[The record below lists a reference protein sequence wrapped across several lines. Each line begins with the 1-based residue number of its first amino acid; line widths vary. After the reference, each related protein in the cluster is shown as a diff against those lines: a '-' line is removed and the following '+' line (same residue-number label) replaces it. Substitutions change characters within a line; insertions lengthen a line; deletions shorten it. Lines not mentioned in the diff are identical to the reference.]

1 MPTPHVPSVA
11 KPGLDVTPSDGQR
24 FTRALVAL
32 TRAIWHPDCSFD
44 SALALICEIAA
55 DALRVER
62 VNVWHYDRG
71 AQRLRCIHD
80 FSARERAHAG
90 GDTLESLSLEGDDYV
105 AGFED
110 VRAIDAADVR
120 LHPSTASSLSELR
133 TYLERHGIQALL
145 DAPVRVEGE
154 MIGVICHEST
164 DGPRLWSHDEITFA
178 GSMGDFVAM
187 AYEIVRRRRAEKEV
201 QHLLLHDAT
210 TGLPNRDYLVELLRQ
225 RLATPRAPGDVL
237 AVVHVR
243 VDASGGVALPDDAPT
258 ADDVMGQVAL
268 RLRQFSSN
276 QVHLARVRAD
286 GFAFVLE
293 GSTAQRNAVRLAE
306 RCIAAVRGLQWDLKD
321 LLPGATAGI
330 AYAEDAADRGARLLM
345 RQAES
350 AADRAREHDKF
361 GYQVFDLEHHDALL
375 SRLRLERAL
384 RDAPAN
390 GEFELHYQPEYDTTT
405 QTWVAAEAL
414 LRWRHQG
421 RLLAAAEF
429 IEVLES
435 SGQIL
440 SLGRWVLHRACTDAS
455 QWSGSANQVAPTVR
469 VNVSARQFEDAALA
483 ADVGDALAAS
493 GLAPERLCLELTET
507 TLMRN
512 IDHALG
518 VLRQLKG
525 FGVQVALDDFGTGYG
540 SLVYLKRLPVDVIK
554 IDRSFVDG
562 LPGTTADTAIVKA
575 VFGLAESMGLEV
587 VAEGVERTDQQLALQ
602 AIGVRRMQGWLFAK
616 AMEQTS
622 LCALLR
628 QTRNE
633 AQVHS

>member
-105 AGFED
+105 AGFEH

-133 TYLERHGIQALL
+133 TYLERHGIHALL

-187 AYEIVRRRRAEKEV
+187 AFEIVRRRRAEKEV

-225 RLATPRAPGDVL
+225 RLAAPRAPGDVL

-375 SRLRLERAL
+375 NRLRLERAL

-616 AMEQTS
+616 AMDQTS

>member
-11 KPGLDVTPSDGQR
+11 KQGPDVTPSDGQR
-24 FTRALVAL
+24 FTRALVTL

-62 VNVWHYDRG
+62 VNVWHYERD
-71 AQRLRCIHD
+71 AQRLRCIHA
-80 FSARERAHAG
+80 FSARERAHARA
-90 GDTLESLSLEGDDYV
+90 DTLESLSLEGDDYV

-110 VRAIDAADVR
+110 VRALDAADVR

-133 TYLERHGIQALL
+133 TYLERHGIHALL

-154 MIGVICHEST
+154 MLGVICHEST
-164 DGPRLWSHDEITFA
+164 SGPREWSHDEITFA

-225 RLATPRAPGDVL
+225 RLAAPRAPSDVL

-243 VDASGGVALPDDAPT
+243 IDASGGVALPEDAPT

-268 RLRQFSSN
+268 RLRQLSSN
-276 QVHLARVRAD
+276 QTHLARVRAD

-306 RCIAAVRGLQWDLKD
+306 RCIAAVRGLKWDLKD
-321 LLPGATAGI
+321 LLPGATVGI
-330 AYAEDAADRGARLLM
+330 AYADVAADRGARLLM

-350 AADRAREHDKF
+350 AADRVREQDKF
-361 GYQVFDLEHHDALL
+361 GYQVFDLEHHEALL
-375 SRLRLERAL
+375 KRLRLERAL

-390 GEFELHYQPEYDTTT
+390 GEFELHYQAEHDATT
-405 QTWVAAEAL
+405 QAWVAAEAL

-421 RLLAAAEF
+421 RLVAAAEF

-440 SLGRWVLHRACTDAS
+440 SLGRWILHRACADAA
-455 QWSGSANQVAPTVR
+455 QWPGPPGQAGPTVR

-518 VLRQLKG
+518 VLQQLKAL
-525 FGVQVALDDFGTGYG
+525 GVQVALDDFGTGYG

-554 IDRSFVDG
+554 IDRSFVEG
-562 LPGTTADTAIVKA
+562 LPGTTADMAIVKA
-575 VFGLAESMGLEV
+575 VFGLAETLGLEV
-587 VAEGVERTDQQLALQ
+587 VAEGVERADQQRALQ

-616 AMEQTS
+616 AMDQAS
-622 LCALLR
+622 LCALLG
-628 QTRNE
+628 QN
-633 AQVHS
+633 

>member
-375 SRLRLERAL
+375 NRLRLERAL

-512 IDHALG
+512 IEHALG
-518 VLRQLKG
+518 VLRQLKA

-616 AMEQTS
+616 AMDQTS

-628 QTRNE
+628 QTGNE

>member
-1 MPTPHVPSVA
+1 MPTPHVTSVA
-11 KPGLDVTPSDGQR
+11 TPGLVVTPSDGQR

-44 SALALICEIAA
+44 SALGLICESAA
-55 DALRVER
+55 DALRVDR

-71 AQRLRCIHD
+71 AQRLRCIHA

-90 GDTLESLSLEGDDYV
+90 DDTLESLSLEGDDYV

-133 TYLERHGIQALL
+133 TYLERHGIHALL

-164 DGPRLWSHDEITFA
+164 SGPRNWSHDEVTFA

-187 AYEIVRRRRAEKEV
+187 AFEIVRRRRAEKEV

-225 RLATPRAPGDVL
+225 RLAAPRAPGDVL

-243 VDASGGVALPDDAPT
+243 VDASGGVALPEDAPT

-268 RLRQFSSN
+268 RLRQLSSN
-276 QVHLARVRAD
+276 QTHLARVRAD

-321 LLPGATAGI
+321 LLPGATVGI
-330 AYAEDAADRGARLLM
+330 AYAGESADRGARLLM

-375 SRLRLERAL
+375 NRLRRERAL

-390 GEFELHYQPEYDTTT
+390 GEFELHYQPEYDATT
-405 QTWVAAEAL
+405 QAWVAAEAL
-414 LRWRHQG
+414 LRWRHEG

-435 SGQIL
+435 SGQIV
-440 SLGRWVLHRACTDAS
+440 SLGRWVLQRACADAA
-455 QWSGSANQVAPTVR
+455 QWPGSPHRIARTVR

-483 ADVGDALAAS
+483 ADVAEALAAS
-493 GLAPERLCLELTET
+493 GLPPERLCLEITET

-518 VLRQLKG
+518 VLQQLKAL
-525 FGVQVALDDFGTGYG
+525 GVQVALDDFGTGYG

-554 IDRSFVDG
+554 IDRSFVEG
-562 LPGTTADTAIVKA
+562 LPGTTADMAIVKA
-575 VFGLAESMGLEV
+575 VFGLAETLGLEV
-587 VAEGVERTDQQLALQ
+587 VAEGVERADQQLALQ
-602 AIGVRRMQGWLFAK
+602 AIGVQRMQGWLFAK
-616 AMEQTS
+616 AMDQAS
-622 LCALLR
+622 LCALLD
-628 QTRNE
+628 QN
-633 AQVHS
+633 

>member
-1 MPTPHVPSVA
+1 MPSSQTPSVHEQR
-11 KPGLDVTPSDGQR
+11 LDVPPSDGQR

-55 DALRVER
+55 DALRVDR

-105 AGFED
+105 AGFEH

-187 AYEIVRRRRAEKEV
+187 AFEIVRRRRAEKEV

-225 RLATPRAPGDVL
+225 RLAAPRAPGDVL

-375 SRLRLERAL
+375 NRLRLERAL

-440 SLGRWVLHRACTDAS
+440 SLGRWILHRACTDAA
-455 QWSGSANQVAPTVR
+455 QWSGSPNQVAPTVR

-518 VLRQLKG
+518 VLQQLKA

-616 AMEQTS
+616 AMDQTS

-628 QTRNE
+628 QTRN
-633 AQVHS
+633 VG

>member
-187 AYEIVRRRRAEKEV
+187 AFEIVRRRRAEKEV

-225 RLATPRAPGDVL
+225 RLAAPRGPGDVL

-375 SRLRLERAL
+375 NRLRLERAL

-414 LRWRHQG
+414 LRWRNQG

-440 SLGRWVLHRACTDAS
+440 TLGRWVLHRACTDAA

-483 ADVGDALAAS
+483 TDVGDALAAS

-616 AMEQTS
+616 AMDQTS

-628 QTRNE
+628 QTGNE

>member
-1 MPTPHVPSVA
+1 MPTPPVPSDA
-11 KPGLDVTPSDGQR
+11 EPGLDATPSDGQR

-32 TRAIWHPDCSFD
+32 TRAVWHPDCSFD
-44 SALALICEIAA
+44 SALALICETAA
-55 DALRVER
+55 DALRVDR
-62 VNVWHYDRG
+62 VNVWHYERDAR
-71 AQRLRCIHD
+71 QLRCIHD
-80 FSARERAHAG
+80 FVARERAHAG
-90 GDTLESLSLEGDDYV
+90 DDTLESLSLDGDDYV
-105 AGFED
+105 SGFED
-110 VRAIDAADVR
+110 VRALDAADVR

-133 TYLERHGIQALL
+133 RYLERHGIQALL

-154 MIGVICHEST
+154 LLGVICHECT
-164 DGPRLWSHDEITFA
+164 RGPRQWSHDEITFA

-187 AYEIVRRRRAEKEV
+187 AFEIVRRRRAEKEV

-225 RLATPRAPGDVL
+225 RLAAPRAPGDVL

-243 VDASGGVALPDDAPT
+243 IDASGGVALPEDAPT

-268 RLRQFSSN
+268 RLRQLGSN
-276 QVHLARVRAD
+276 QAHLARVRAD

-306 RCIAAVRGLQWDLKD
+306 RCIAAVRGLQWELKD
-321 LLPGATAGI
+321 LLPGASVGI
-330 AYAEDAADRGARLLM
+330 AYAGESAERGARLLM

-375 SRLRLERAL
+375 KRLRLERAL

-390 GEFELHYQPEYDTTT
+390 GEFELHYQPEYDATT

-414 LRWRHQG
+414 LRWRQDG

-440 SLGRWVLHRACTDAS
+440 SLGRWILHRACADAA
-455 QWSGSANQVAPTVR
+455 QWASAPNQVAPTVR
-469 VNVSARQFEDAALA
+469 VNLSARQFEDATLA

-493 GLAPERLCLELTET
+493 GLAPERLCLEITET

-512 IDHALG
+512 LDHALG
-518 VLRQLKG
+518 VLQRLKA

-562 LPGTTADTAIVKA
+562 LPGTTADIAIVKA
-575 VFGLAESMGLEV
+575 VFGLAESLDLEV
-587 VAEGVERTDQQLALQ
+587 VAEGVERADQQLALQ

-616 AMEQTS
+616 AMDQAS
-622 LCALLR
+622 LCALL
-628 QTRNE
+628 
-633 AQVHS
+633 

>member
-375 SRLRLERAL
+375 NRLRLERAL

-518 VLRQLKG
+518 VLRQLKA

-616 AMEQTS
+616 AMDQTS

-628 QTRNE
+628 QTGNE

>member
-1 MPTPHVPSVA
+1 VPSDA
-11 KPGLDVTPSDGQR
+11 EPGLDATPSDGQR

-32 TRAIWHPDCSFD
+32 TRAIWQPDCSFD
-44 SALALICEIAA
+44 SALALICESAA
-55 DALRVER
+55 EALRVAR
-62 VNVWHYDRG
+62 VNVWHYDRS
-71 AQRLRCIHD
+71 AQRLRCIHAY
-80 FSARERAHAG
+80 SACTRAHAA
-90 GDTLESLSLEGDDYV
+90 DDALESLSLEGDDYV
-105 AGFED
+105 GGFEG
-110 VRAIDAADVR
+110 VRALDAADVR

-133 TYLERHGIQALL
+133 SYLERHGIHALL

-154 MIGVICHEST
+154 LLGVICHECT
-164 DGPRLWSHDEITFA
+164 AGPRIWSHDEITFA

-201 QHLLLHDAT
+201 EHLLLHDAT

-225 RLATPRAPGDVL
+225 RLAAPRALGDVL

-243 VDASGGVALPDDAPT
+243 IDPSGGVALPDDAPT
-258 ADDVMGQVAL
+258 ADEVMGQVAL
-268 RLRQFSSN
+268 RLRQLSSN
-276 QVHLARVRAD
+276 QTHLARVRAD

-306 RCIAAVRGLQWDLKD
+306 RCIAAVRGLQWELKD
-321 LLPGATAGI
+321 LLPGATVGI
-330 AYAEDAADRGARLLM
+330 AYAEASADRGARVLM

-350 AADRAREHDKF
+350 AAERAREHDKF
-361 GYQVFDLEHHDALL
+361 GYQVFDLEHHQALL
-375 SRLRLERAL
+375 DRLRLERAL

-390 GEFELHYQPEYDTTT
+390 GEFELHYQPEYDATT
-405 QTWVAAEAL
+405 QAWVAAEAL

-435 SGQIL
+435 SGQIV
-440 SLGRWVLHRACTDAS
+440 SLGRWVLHRACADAARWPS
-455 QWSGSANQVAPTVR
+455 SSNRSAQTVR

-483 ADVGDALAAS
+483 TDVGDALAAS
-493 GLAPERLCLELTET
+493 GLAPERLCLEITET

-512 IDHALG
+512 LDHALG
-518 VLRQLKG
+518 VLQQLKAV
-525 FGVQVALDDFGTGYG
+525 GVQVALDDFGTGYG

-562 LPGTTADTAIVKA
+562 LPGTPADIAIVKA
-575 VFGLAESMGLEV
+575 VFGLAESLGLEV
-587 VAEGVERTDQQLALQ
+587 VAEGVERADQQLALQ

-616 AMEQTS
+616 AMDQAS
-622 LCALLR
+622 LCDLL
-628 QTRNE
+628 
-633 AQVHS
+633 

>member
-1 MPTPHVPSVA
+1 MHTTPVPSDA
-11 KPGLDVTPSDGQR
+11 EPGLDATPSDGQR

-32 TRAIWHPDCSFD
+32 TRAIWQPDCSFD
-44 SALALICEIAA
+44 SALALICESAA
-55 DALRVER
+55 EALRVAR
-62 VNVWHYDRG
+62 VNVWHYDRS
-71 AQRLRCIHD
+71 AQRLRCIHAY
-80 FSARERAHAG
+80 STCTRAHAA
-90 GDTLESLSLEGDDYV
+90 DDALESLSLEGDDYV
-105 AGFED
+105 GGFEG
-110 VRAIDAADVR
+110 VRALDAADVR

-133 TYLERHGIQALL
+133 SYLERHGIHALL

-154 MIGVICHEST
+154 LLGVICHECT
-164 DGPRLWSHDEITFA
+164 AGPRIWSHDEITFA

-225 RLATPRAPGDVL
+225 RLAAPRALGDVL

-243 VDASGGVALPDDAPT
+243 IDASGGVALPDDAPT

-268 RLRQFSSN
+268 RLRQLSSN
-276 QVHLARVRAD
+276 QTHLARVRAD

-321 LLPGATAGI
+321 LLPGATVGI
-330 AYAEDAADRGARLLM
+330 AYAEAAADRGARVLM

-350 AADRAREHDKF
+350 AAERARESDKF
-361 GYQVFDLEHHDALL
+361 GYQVFDLEHHQALL
-375 SRLRLERAL
+375 DRLRLERAL
-384 RDAPAN
+384 RDAPAQ
-390 GEFELHYQPEYDTTT
+390 GEFELHYQPEYDAAT
-405 QTWVAAEAL
+405 QAWVAAEAL

-421 RLLAAAEF
+421 RLRAAAEF

-440 SLGRWVLHRACTDAS
+440 SLGRWVLHQACADAARWPIS
-455 QWSGSANQVAPTVR
+455 PNRHAQTVR

-483 ADVGDALAAS
+483 TDVGDALAAS
-493 GLAPERLCLELTET
+493 GLAPERLCLEITET

-512 IDHALG
+512 LDHALG
-518 VLRQLKG
+518 VLQQLKAV
-525 FGVQVALDDFGTGYG
+525 GVQVALDDFGTGYG

-562 LPGTTADTAIVKA
+562 LPGTPADIAIVKA
-575 VFGLAESMGLEV
+575 VFGLAESLGLEV
-587 VAEGVERTDQQLALQ
+587 VAEGVERADQQLALQ
-602 AIGVRRMQGWLFAK
+602 AIGVCRMQGWLFAK
-616 AMEQTS
+616 AMDQAS
-622 LCALLR
+622 LCELL
-628 QTRNE
+628 
-633 AQVHS
+633 

>member
-1 MPTPHVPSVA
+1 MPTPPVPSEA
-11 KPGLDVTPSDGQR
+11 EPGRDATPSDGQR

-32 TRAIWHPDCSFD
+32 TRAVWHPDCSFD
-44 SALALICEIAA
+44 SALAVICEHAA
-55 DALRVER
+55 DALRVDR
-62 VNVWHYDRG
+62 VNVWHYERD
-71 AQRLRCIHD
+71 AQRLRCIHA
-80 FSARERAHAG
+80 FSARERAHASD
-90 GDTLESLSLEGDDYV
+90 DTLESLSLEGDDYV
-105 AGFED
+105 TGFED
-110 VRAIDAADVR
+110 VRALDAADVR

-133 TYLERHGIQALL
+133 SYLERHGIQALL

-154 MIGVICHEST
+154 LLGVICHECT
-164 DGPRLWSHDEITFA
+164 AGHRLWSHDEITFA

-187 AYEIVRRRRAEKEV
+187 AFEIVRRRRAEKEV

-225 RLATPRAPGDVL
+225 RLAAPRAPGDVL

-243 VDASGGVALPDDAPT
+243 IDASGGVALPDDAPT

-268 RLRQFSSN
+268 RLRQLSSN
-276 QVHLARVRAD
+276 QTHLARVRAD

-321 LLPGATAGI
+321 LLPGATVGI
-330 AYAEDAADRGARLLM
+330 AYADAAADGGARVLM

-350 AADRAREHDKF
+350 AAERAREHDKF

-375 SRLRLERAL
+375 KRLRLERAL

-390 GEFELHYQPEYDTTT
+390 GEFELHYQPEYDATT
-405 QTWVAAEAL
+405 QAWVAAEAL
-414 LRWRHQG
+414 LRWRREG

-440 SLGRWVLHRACTDAS
+440 SLGRWILHRACADAA
-455 QWSGSANQVAPTVR
+455 QWVGAPNQVAPTVR
-469 VNVSARQFEDAALA
+469 VNVSARQFEEAALV

-493 GLAPERLCLELTET
+493 GLAPERLCLEITET

-512 IDHALG
+512 LDHALG
-518 VLRQLKG
+518 VLQRLKAL
-525 FGVQVALDDFGTGYG
+525 GVQVALDDFGTGYG
-540 SLVYLKRLPVDVIK
+540 SLVYLRRLPVDVIK

-562 LPGTTADTAIVKA
+562 LPGTTADVAIVKA
-575 VFGLAESMGLEV
+575 VFGLAESLGIEV
-587 VAEGVERTDQQLALQ
+587 VAEGVERADQQLALQ
-602 AIGVRRMQGWLFAK
+602 AIGVRRMQGWLFAR
-616 AMEQTS
+616 AMDQAS
-622 LCALLR
+622 LCALL
-628 QTRNE
+628 
-633 AQVHS
+633 

>member
-1 MPTPHVPSVA
+1 MPTTPVPSDAEQV
-11 KPGLDVTPSDGQR
+11 LDAMPSDGQR
-24 FTRALVAL
+24 FTRALMAL

-44 SALALICEIAA
+44 SALALICETAA

-62 VNVWHYDRG
+62 VNAWHYDRG
-71 AQRLRCIHD
+71 AQRLRCIHAY
-80 FSARERAHAG
+80 SASTRTHAPA
-90 GDTLESLSLEGDDYV
+90 DALETLSLEGDDYV
-105 AGFED
+105 NGFEG
-110 VRAIDAADVR
+110 VRALDAADVR

-133 TYLERHGIQALL
+133 RYLERHGIHALL

-154 MIGVICHEST
+154 LLGVICHECT
-164 DGPRLWSHDEITFA
+164 AGPRIWSQEEITFA

-225 RLATPRAPGDVL
+225 RLAAPRAAGDVL

-243 VDASGGVALPDDAPT
+243 IDPSGGVALPDDAPT
-258 ADDVMGQVAL
+258 ADEVMGQVAL
-268 RLRQFSSN
+268 RLRQLSSN
-276 QVHLARVRAD
+276 QTHLARVRAD

-306 RCIAAVRGLQWDLKD
+306 RCIAAVRGLQWELRDLV
-321 LLPGATAGI
+321 PGATVGI
-330 AYAEDAADRGARLLM
+330 AYADDAADRGARVLM

-350 AADRAREHDKF
+350 AAERAREHDKF
-361 GYQVFDLEHHDALL
+361 GYQVFDLEHHQALL
-375 SRLRLERAL
+375 DRLRLERAL
-384 RDAPAN
+384 RDAPAH
-390 GEFELHYQPEYDTTT
+390 GEFELHYQPEHDAAS
-405 QTWVAAEAL
+405 QAWVAAEAL

-421 RLLAAAEF
+421 RLRPAAEF

-440 SLGRWVLHRACTDAS
+440 SLGRWILQQACADAARWPISPHRP
-455 QWSGSANQVAPTVR
+455 APTVR

-483 ADVGDALAAS
+483 TDVRDALAAS
-493 GLAPERLCLELTET
+493 GLAPERLCLEITET

-512 IDHALG
+512 LDHALG
-518 VLRQLKG
+518 VLQQLKAV
-525 FGVQVALDDFGTGYG
+525 GVQVALDDFGTGYG

-562 LPGTTADTAIVKA
+562 LPGTPADIAIVKA
-575 VFGLAESMGLEV
+575 VSGLAESLGLEV
-587 VAEGVERTDQQLALQ
+587 VAEGVERADQQQALQ

-616 AMEQTS
+616 AMDPAS
-622 LCALLR
+622 LCALL
-628 QTRNE
+628 
-633 AQVHS
+633 

>member
-187 AYEIVRRRRAEKEV
+187 AFEIVRRRRAEKEV

-375 SRLRLERAL
+375 NRLRLERAL

-440 SLGRWVLHRACTDAS
+440 LLGRWVLHRACTDAS

-483 ADVGDALAAS
+483 TDVGDALAAS

-616 AMEQTS
+616 AMDQTS

-628 QTRNE
+628 QTGNE

>member
-11 KPGLDVTPSDGQR
+11 KQGLVVTPSDGQR
-24 FTRALVAL
+24 FTRALMTL
-32 TRAIWHPDCSFD
+32 TREIWHPDCSFD
-44 SALALICEIAA
+44 SALALICESAA
-55 DALRVER
+55 DALRVDR

-71 AQRLRCIHD
+71 AQRLRCIHA

-90 GDTLESLSLEGDDYV
+90 DDTLESLSLEGDDYV

-154 MIGVICHEST
+154 MLGVICHEST
-164 DGPRLWSHDEITFA
+164 SGPRNWSHDEVTFA

-187 AYEIVRRRRAEKEV
+187 AFEIVRRRRAEKEV

-243 VDASGGVALPDDAPT
+243 VDASGGVALPEDAPT

-268 RLRQFSSN
+268 CLRQLSSN
-276 QVHLARVRAD
+276 QTHLARVRAD

-306 RCIAAVRGLQWDLKD
+306 RSIAAVRGLQWDLKD
-321 LLPGATAGI
+321 LLPGATVGI
-330 AYAEDAADRGARLLM
+330 AYAGESADRGARLLM

-375 SRLRLERAL
+375 NRLRRERAL

-390 GEFELHYQPEYDTTT
+390 GEFELHYQPEYDATT
-405 QTWVAAEAL
+405 QAWVAAEAL
-414 LRWRHQG
+414 LRWRHEG

-435 SGQIL
+435 SGQIV
-440 SLGRWVLHRACTDAS
+440 SLGRWVLQRACTDAA
-455 QWSGSANQVAPTVR
+455 QWPGPPGQAAPTVR

-518 VLRQLKG
+518 VLQQLKAV
-525 FGVQVALDDFGTGYG
+525 GVQVALDDFGTGYG

-562 LPGTTADTAIVKA
+562 LPGTPADTAIVKA

-587 VAEGVERTDQQLALQ
+587 VAEGVERADQQLALQ

-616 AMEQTS
+616 AMDRAS
-622 LCALLR
+622 LCALLGR
-628 QTRNE
+628 M
-633 AQVHS
+633 

>member
-1 MPTPHVPSVA
+1 MPSSQTPSVHEQR
-11 KPGLDVTPSDGQR
+11 LDVPPSDGQR

-55 DALRVER
+55 DALRVDR

-105 AGFED
+105 AGFEH

-133 TYLERHGIQALL
+133 TYLERHGIHALL

-154 MIGVICHEST
+154 MLGVICHEST
-164 DGPRLWSHDEITFA
+164 GGPRHWSHDEITFA

-187 AYEIVRRRRAEKEV
+187 AFEIVRRRRAEKEV

-225 RLATPRAPGDVL
+225 RLAAPRAPGDVL

-375 SRLRLERAL
+375 NRLRLERAL

-440 SLGRWVLHRACTDAS
+440 SLGRWILHRACTDAA
-455 QWSGSANQVAPTVR
+455 QWSGSPNQVAPTVR

-518 VLRQLKG
+518 VLQQLKA

-616 AMEQTS
+616 AMDQTS

-628 QTRNE
+628 QTRN
-633 AQVHS
+633 VG

>member
-1 MPTPHVPSVA
+1 VA
-11 KPGLDVTPSDGQR
+11 KQGLVVTPSDGQR
-24 FTRALVAL
+24 FTRALMTL
-32 TRAIWHPDCSFD
+32 TREIWHPDCSFD
-44 SALALICEIAA
+44 SALALICESAA
-55 DALRVER
+55 DALRVDR

-71 AQRLRCIHD
+71 AQRLRCIHA

-90 GDTLESLSLEGDDYV
+90 DDTLESLSLEGDDYV

-133 TYLERHGIQALL
+133 TYLERHGIHALL

-178 GSMGDFVAM
+178 GSMGDFVAI

-330 AYAEDAADRGARLLM
+330 AYAEDAANRGARLLM

-375 SRLRLERAL
+375 NRLRLERAL

-455 QWSGSANQVAPTVR
+455 QWSGSANKVAPTVR

-512 IDHALG
+512 IEHALG
-518 VLRQLKG
+518 VLQQLKA

-616 AMEQTS
+616 AMDQTS

-628 QTRNE
+628 QTGNE

>member
-1 MPTPHVPSVA
+1 M
-11 KPGLDVTPSDGQR
+11 
-24 FTRALVAL
+24 
-32 TRAIWHPDCSFD
+32 
-44 SALALICEIAA
+44 
-55 DALRVER
+55 
-62 VNVWHYDRG
+62 
-71 AQRLRCIHD
+71 
-80 FSARERAHAG
+80 
-90 GDTLESLSLEGDDYV
+90 
-105 AGFED
+105 
-110 VRAIDAADVR
+110 
-120 LHPSTASSLSELR
+120 
-133 TYLERHGIQALL
+133 
-145 DAPVRVEGE
+145 
-154 MIGVICHEST
+154 
-164 DGPRLWSHDEITFA
+164 
-178 GSMGDFVAM
+178 
-187 AYEIVRRRRAEKEV
+187 
-201 QHLLLHDAT
+201 
-210 TGLPNRDYLVELLRQ
+210 
-225 RLATPRAPGDVL
+225 
-237 AVVHVR
+237 
-243 VDASGGVALPDDAPT
+243 
-258 ADDVMGQVAL
+258 
-268 RLRQFSSN
+268 
-276 QVHLARVRAD
+276 
-286 GFAFVLE
+286 
-293 GSTAQRNAVRLAE
+293 RLAE

-375 SRLRLERAL
+375 NRLRLERAL

-518 VLRQLKG
+518 VLRQLKA

-616 AMEQTS
+616 AMDQAS

-633 AQVHS
+633 AQAHS

>member
-11 KPGLDVTPSDGQR
+11 QPGLDVTPSDGQR

-258 ADDVMGQVAL
+258 ADDVMGQVAM

-375 SRLRLERAL
+375 NRLRLERAL

-512 IDHALG
+512 IEHALG

-616 AMEQTS
+616 AMDQTS

-628 QTRNE
+628 QTGNE

>member
-1 MPTPHVPSVA
+1 MPTPHVTSVA
-11 KPGLDVTPSDGQR
+11 TPGLVVTPSDGQR

-32 TRAIWHPDCSFD
+32 TRAVWHPDCSFD
-44 SALALICEIAA
+44 SALALICEVAA

-62 VNVWHYDRG
+62 VNVWHYERD
-71 AQRLRCIHD
+71 AQRLRCIHA
-80 FSARERAHAG
+80 FSARERAHARA
-90 GDTLESLSLEGDDYV
+90 DTLESLSLEGDDYV

-110 VRAIDAADVR
+110 VRALDAADVR

-133 TYLERHGIQALL
+133 TYLERHGIHALL

-154 MIGVICHEST
+154 MLGVICHEST
-164 DGPRLWSHDEITFA
+164 DGPRHWSHDEITFA

-187 AYEIVRRRRAEKEV
+187 AFEIVRRRRAEKEV

-225 RLATPRAPGDVL
+225 RLAAPRAPGDVL

-243 VDASGGVALPDDAPT
+243 IDASGGVALPEDAPT

-268 RLRQFSSN
+268 RLRQLGSN
-276 QVHLARVRAD
+276 QAHLARVRAD

-306 RCIAAVRGLQWDLKD
+306 RCIAAVRGLQWELKD
-321 LLPGATAGI
+321 LLPGASVGI
-330 AYAEDAADRGARLLM
+330 AYAGESAERGARLLM

-375 SRLRLERAL
+375 KRLRLERAL

-390 GEFELHYQPEYDTTT
+390 GKFELHYQPEYDATT

-414 LRWRHQG
+414 LRWRQDG

-440 SLGRWVLHRACTDAS
+440 SLGRWILHRACADAA
-455 QWSGSANQVAPTVR
+455 QWASAPNQVAPTVR
-469 VNVSARQFEDAALA
+469 VNLSARQFEDATLA

-493 GLAPERLCLELTET
+493 GLAPERLCLEITET

-512 IDHALG
+512 LDHALG
-518 VLRQLKG
+518 VLQRLKA

-562 LPGTTADTAIVKA
+562 LPGTTADIAIVKA
-575 VFGLAESMGLEV
+575 VFGLAESLDLEV
-587 VAEGVERTDQQLALQ
+587 VAEGVERADQQLALQ

-616 AMEQTS
+616 AMDQAS
-622 LCALLR
+622 LCALL
-628 QTRNE
+628 
-633 AQVHS
+633 

>member
-1 MPTPHVPSVA
+1 VPSDA
-11 KPGLDVTPSDGQR
+11 EPGLDATPSDGQR

-32 TRAIWHPDCSFD
+32 TRAIWQPDCSFD
-44 SALALICEIAA
+44 SALALICESAA
-55 DALRVER
+55 EALRVAR
-62 VNVWHYDRG
+62 VNVWHYDRS
-71 AQRLRCIHD
+71 AQRLRCIHAY
-80 FSARERAHAG
+80 SACTRAHAA
-90 GDTLESLSLEGDDYV
+90 DDALESLSLEGDDYV
-105 AGFED
+105 GGFEG
-110 VRAIDAADVR
+110 VRALDAADVR

-133 TYLERHGIQALL
+133 SYLERHGIHALL

-154 MIGVICHEST
+154 LLGVICHECT
-164 DGPRLWSHDEITFA
+164 AGPRIWSHDEITFA

-201 QHLLLHDAT
+201 EHLLLHDAT

-225 RLATPRAPGDVL
+225 RLAAPRAAGDVL

-243 VDASGGVALPDDAPT
+243 IDPSGGVALPDDAPT
-258 ADDVMGQVAL
+258 ADEVMGQVAL
-268 RLRQFSSN
+268 RLRQLSSN
-276 QVHLARVRAD
+276 QTHLARVRAD

-306 RCIAAVRGLQWDLKD
+306 RCIAAVRGLQWELKD
-321 LLPGATAGI
+321 LLPGASVGI
-330 AYAEDAADRGARLLM
+330 AYAEASADRGARVLM

-350 AADRAREHDKF
+350 AAERAREHDKF
-361 GYQVFDLEHHDALL
+361 GYQVFDLEHHQALL
-375 SRLRLERAL
+375 DRLRLERAL

-390 GEFELHYQPEYDTTT
+390 GEFELHYQPEFDATT

-421 RLLAAAEF
+421 RLRAAAEF

-440 SLGRWVLHRACTDAS
+440 SLGRWVLHQACADAARWPIS
-455 QWSGSANQVAPTVR
+455 PNRHAQTVR

-483 ADVGDALAAS
+483 TDVGDALAAS
-493 GLAPERLCLELTET
+493 GLAPERLCLEITET

-512 IDHALG
+512 LDHALG
-518 VLRQLKG
+518 VLQQLKAV
-525 FGVQVALDDFGTGYG
+525 GVQVALDDFGTGYG

-562 LPGTTADTAIVKA
+562 LPGTPADIAIVKA
-575 VFGLAESMGLEV
+575 VFGLAESLGLEV
-587 VAEGVERTDQQLALQ
+587 VAEGVERADQQLALQ

-616 AMEQTS
+616 AMDQAS
-622 LCALLR
+622 LCELL
-628 QTRNE
+628 
-633 AQVHS
+633 

>member
-11 KPGLDVTPSDGQR
+11 KQGLVVTPSDGQR
-24 FTRALVAL
+24 FTRALMTL
-32 TRAIWHPDCSFD
+32 TREIWHPDCSFD
-44 SALALICEIAA
+44 SALALICESAA
-55 DALRVER
+55 DALRVDR

-71 AQRLRCIHD
+71 AQRLRCIHA

-90 GDTLESLSLEGDDYV
+90 DDTLESLSLEGDDYV

-154 MIGVICHEST
+154 MLGVICHEST
-164 DGPRLWSHDEITFA
+164 SGPRNWSHDEVTFA

-187 AYEIVRRRRAEKEV
+187 AFEIVRRRRAEKEV

-225 RLATPRAPGDVL
+225 RLAAPRAPGDVL

-375 SRLRLERAL
+375 NRLRLERAL

-512 IDHALG
+512 IEHALG
-518 VLRQLKG
+518 VLQQLKS

-554 IDRSFVDG
+554 IDRSFVEG

-616 AMEQTS
+616 AMDQTS

-628 QTRNE
+628 QTGNE